1 VSKTRFVD
9 AMKEETFEAHELSKD
24 SGFATTIMSGAWS
37 HLGFVEW
44 QRALHPI
51 YVSLEDIMKK
61 NRKDPNLHMFDHR
74 KLDRS
79 QKIFNDLAYYGVDPT
94 KDPSP
99 LPSVKEY
106 VAKVEDAGSQAQRIM
121 AYHYTRYMGDMIG
134 GQVIARTLMEKYDMP
149 KEALSCYD
157 FSDVGDLYHYRKTYK
172 TLLDLVPWSD
182 EERRAFI
189 EETKVAYE
197 INAVLFSELY
207 ELLSAMH
214 EGA

>member
-1 VSKTRFVD
+1 MSRTGFVD

-24 SGFATTIMSGAWS
+24 SGFATTLMSGAWS
-37 HLGFVEW
+37 YRALDEW
-44 QRALHPI
+44 QRALYPI
-51 YVSLEDIMKK
+51 YVTLEDIMKK
-61 NRKDPNLHMFDHR
+61 NRKDPSLHMFDHR

-79 QKIFNDLAYYGVDPT
+79 EKIFNDLAYYGVNPLT
-94 KDPSP
+94 EPST

-106 VAKVEDAGSQAQRIM
+106 VAKVEDAGSRPQRIM

-134 GQVIARTLMEKYDMP
+134 GQVIARTLMEKYAMP

-157 FSDVGDLYHYRKTYK
+157 FSDIGDLYHYRKTYK
-172 TLLDLVPWSD
+172 ILLDLVPWSD

-197 INAVLFSELY
+197 INAVLFTELY
-207 ELLSAMH
+207 GLLSAMH
-214 EGA
+214 EEV